1 MFEKDT
7 VHLGQRDKALH
18 VQSQSLN
25 AMKKIFDTENWT
37 VGSEQCVFIIGN
49 VFY

>member
-7 VHLGQRDKALH
+7 VHRGQRDKAVTTFSFRKLSLLQELALH

-25 AMKKIFDTENWT
+25 AMKKIFDTEN
-37 VGSEQCVFIIGN
+37 
-49 VFY
+49 